1 MREVDIN
8 TLVDINNYL
17 NKNIPNDIIIIG
29 KIDKINI
36 IYKYIQLDLSKVKC
50 DKIEYWY
57 QEEENIKNH
66 ILPNSLI
73 ELYCNGNKLTSLP
86 ELPNS
91 LILLNCSGN
100 LLTSLPK
107 LPNLLITLYC
117 PYNKLTSL
125 PDLPNSLITLYC
137 DHNRLTSLPDLPNS
151 LITLYCDHNRL
162 ISLPDFS
169 HIDHELE
176 LSFIQDSPIGY
187 IPYYQNI
194 KLYDQDDNKIIV
206 EGYEYNPITNQ
217 KELDQYM
224 KYIKNYEMNRIKSA
238 RK

>member
-137 DHNRLTSLPDLPNS
+137 DHNRL
-151 LITLYCDHNRL
+151 